1 MTSYIIGNTPCG
13 IYRGDLPLGYA
24 YFQTLLDI
32 YARFSQVFKRRE
44 IIFPKY
50 SLNALG
56 LRAEQLGL
64 DGTITAL
71 NGHVKRFIRQGRL
84 REKMK
89 FISSGEIV
97 DTDPVV
103 VAHTQAVLTL
113 LYNRGYVLRREGVL
127 FFECCGD

>member
-24 YFQTLLDI
+24 YFQTLLDV
-32 YARFSQVFKRRE
+32 YARFLQIFKRRE
-44 IIFPKY
+44 IVFPKY

-71 NGHVKRFIRQGRL
+71 NRHVKIFIRQGRL
-84 REKMK
+84 RDK
-89 FISSGEIV
+89 
-97 DTDPVV
+97 
-103 VAHTQAVLTL
+103 
-113 LYNRGYVLRREGVL
+113 
-127 FFECCGD
+127 